1 MSPSEK
7 GRDVHRPEHQSI
19 CCQLS
24 RHHLP
29 GRHPE
34 GSIGENMEVAIPGV
48 AEVGEQ
54 RAIRCVDGHFLPIN
68 LLLHS
73 CFVLLH
79 TGTSADSFR
88 VTNSSTSARNR
99 EQGLETRADILTR
112 SAAADRGT

>member
-54 RAIRCVDGHFLPIN
+54 RAIRCVDGHFLPIY
-68 LLLHS
+68 LLLH
-73 CFVLLH
+73 
-79 TGTSADSFR
+79 
-88 VTNSSTSARNR
+88 AR
-99 EQGLETRADILTR
+99 LSLSILGYLR
-112 SAAADRGT
+112 MVFA